1 MSVGNGF
8 LQIRRFLY
16 RAALILGRMVR
27 TYFIFLLFAGFFGA
41 VLSNCSSR
49 SATGVGSSTPNAFDR
64 EKAYQ
69 AEVLEKGYEANDNSY
84 AGQDVVE
91 LKRQPDGHFY
101 ADVEINN
108 MPIHILVDT
117 GASAIALSRDD
128 ARRAGLAVSAGMF
141 DVIGEGAGGDVKG
154 EFVTLDTVRL
164 GKQTARQVPAVI
176 LDGGETS
183 LLGQSFLR
191 QFQNVEIK
199 GDTMALR

>member
-1 MSVGNGF
+1 
-8 LQIRRFLY
+8 
-16 RAALILGRMVR
+16 MVR

-49 SATGVGSSTPNAFDR
+49 SVTNTSLGSSAANPLNSDSDQV
-64 EKAYQ
+64 EVPDKAN
-69 AEVLEKGYEANDNSY
+69 EGKDDSY

-117 GASAIALSRDD
+117 GASGIALSRND
-128 ARRAGLAVSAGMF
+128 ARRAGLTVAVGMF
-141 DVIGEGAGGDVKG
+141 DVVGEGAGGDVKG

-164 GKQTARQVPAVI
+164 GKQTARQIPAVI
-176 LDGGETS
+176 LDGGEQS

-191 QFQNVEIK
+191 RFQTVEIK
-199 GDTMALR
+199 NDRLLLR

>member
-1 MSVGNGF
+1 
-8 LQIRRFLY
+8 
-16 RAALILGRMVR
+16 MVR
-27 TYFIFLLFAGFFGA
+27 TYVIFLLFAGFFGA

-49 SATGVGSSTPNAFDR
+49 SVTNSSSINSAPSAFDR
-64 EKAYQ
+64 EKAFR
-69 AEVLEKGYEANDNSY
+69 AEVLDNEVNDNSY

-117 GASAIALSRDD
+117 GASGIALSRND
-128 ARRAGLAVSAGMF
+128 ARRAGLTASVGMF
-141 DVIGEGAGGDVKG
+141 DVVGEGAGGDVKG

-164 GKQTARQVPAVI
+164 GKQTARQMPAVI
-176 LDGGETS
+176 LDGGEQS

-191 QFQNVEIK
+191 QFQTVEIK
-199 GDTMALR
+199 NDMMVLR

>member
-1 MSVGNGF
+1 
-8 LQIRRFLY
+8 
-16 RAALILGRMVR
+16 MVR
-27 TYFIFLLFAGFFGA
+27 TYLIFLLFAGFFGA
-41 VLSNCSSR
+41 VLSNLGGR
-49 SATGVGSSTPNAFDR
+49 NTAGVSGSTPNAFDR

-69 AEVLEKGYEANDNSY
+69 AEVLEKGYKVNDNSY

-117 GASAIALSRDD
+117 GASGIALSRND

-154 EFVTLDTVRL
+154 EFVTLDSVKL
-164 GKQTARQVPAVI
+164 GKQTASQVPAVI
-176 LDGGETS
+176 LDGGEQS

-191 QFQNVEIK
+191 QFQTVEIK
-199 GDTMALR
+199 DDTMVLR

>member
-1 MSVGNGF
+1 
-8 LQIRRFLY
+8 
-16 RAALILGRMVR
+16 MVR

-49 SATGVGSSTPNAFDR
+49 SVTNASAASNVSNALDR

-69 AEVLEKGYEANDNSY
+69 AETLDKGTELNDDSY
-84 AGQDVVE
+84 VGQNVVE

-108 MPIHILVDT
+108 MPIHVLVDT
-117 GASAIALSRDD
+117 GASGIALSRDD
-128 ARRAGLAVSAGMF
+128 ARRAGLTVAVGMF
-141 DVIGEGAGGDVKG
+141 DVVGEGAGGDVKG

-164 GKQTARQVPAVI
+164 GKQTARQMPAVI
-176 LDGGETS
+176 LDGGEQS

-191 QFQNVEIK
+191 QFQTVEIK
-199 GDTMALR
+199 NDTMVLR

>member
-1 MSVGNGF
+1 
-8 LQIRRFLY
+8 
-16 RAALILGRMVR
+16 MVR

-49 SATGVGSSTPNAFDR
+49 SVTNASAVRKASNALDG

-69 AEVLEKGYEANDNSY
+69 AEILDKGTGLNGDSY

-91 LKRQPDGHFY
+91 LKRQSDGHFY

-117 GASAIALSRDD
+117 GASGIALSRDD
-128 ARRAGLAVSAGMF
+128 ARRAGLTVSVGMF
-141 DVIGEGAGGDVKG
+141 DVVGEGAGGDVKG

-164 GKQTARQVPAVI
+164 GKQTARQMPAVI
-176 LDGGETS
+176 LDGGEQS

-191 QFQNVEIK
+191 QFQTVEIK
-199 GDTMALR
+199 NDTMVLR